1 LSSLPLLRWAVIAL
15 VMLTIKSHAQSPVK
29 MLNQANAAEARK
41 DYAECARISIS
52 IFESGFQ
59 ESSVALGAAVCLAL
73 SGKLDEGFR
82 YLNKSL
88 DLGFP
93 QFEVYEKDPKLSA
106 LRADARWP
114 NFVARVKAFRAK
126 LNEPLRAELLRM
138 AEEDQAARNS
148 GDPSAGDPQ
157 YEMRLGKIDERNEKR
172 MREIISQFG
181 WPGRS
186 LVLEDG
192 AGAAWLLVQHG
203 SLPFEKECLPLLEA
217 SVKKGEAK
225 AQDFAALIDRVLV
238 KDGKKQ
244 LYGTQPK
251 FSEDGGMV
259 PLPIEDAAN
268 VDKRRKAIGLGT
280 LAEYYDWLKESYAQF
295 KQPATKKIN

>member
-1 LSSLPLLRWAVIAL
+1 VQ
-15 VMLTIKSHAQSPVK
+15 LTV
-29 MLNQANAAEARK
+29 
-41 DYAECARISIS
+41 
-52 IFESGFQ
+52 
-59 ESSVALGAAVCLAL
+59 AL

-93 QFEVYEKDPKLSA
+93 QFEVYEKTPKLSA

-114 NFVARVKAFRAK
+114 GFVARVKGFRAK

-138 AEEDQAARNS
+138 AEEDQAARKA

-157 YEMRLGKIDERNEKR
+157 YEAKLEEVDKRNEKR

-192 AGAAWLLVQHG
+192 AGAAWVLVRHM
-203 SLPFEKECLPLLEA
+203 SLPFQKECLPLLEA

-225 AQDFAALIDRVLV
+225 VQDFAAMADRVLV
-238 KDGKKQ
+238 RDGKKQ
-244 LYGTQPK
+244 LYGTQHK
-251 FSEDGGMV
+251 FSEDGGLV

-268 VDKRRKAIGLGT
+268 VDKRRKAIGLEP
-280 LAEYYDWLKESYAQF
+280 LAEYYYWMKEFYAQF